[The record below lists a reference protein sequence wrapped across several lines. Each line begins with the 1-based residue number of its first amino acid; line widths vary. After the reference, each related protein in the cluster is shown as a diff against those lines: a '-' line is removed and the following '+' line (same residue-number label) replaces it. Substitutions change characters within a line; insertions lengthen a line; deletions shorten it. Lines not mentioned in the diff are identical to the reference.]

1 MKSATREASPVA
13 RTTTVSTGIS
23 YRHSRRCKDVD
34 RCRRTC
40 GGTYEP
46 RVYQKQ
52 DKKKVGPPG
61 GSFPTLAAAKTWRLN
76 ALKLVADKK
85 LRAPTNKTLAQEWD
99 EWLEGARAG
108 SIRKRNGERYKPAVL
123 REYDRAMRLRVV
135 PELGHKRASDVD
147 RPHLL
152 DLKERLLHK
161 YTDNGRGVCTI
172 CGETDDEHRKVT
184 DSTVANTFRPLQA
197 LYRRLQDRGIP
208 TNPTRDLGLPTGY
221 KRRERIATVDEA
233 AELIAAL
240 PESERALW
248 ATAFYGGLRRGELR
262 ALRVENVNGEIR
274 VEAGWDDVEGEQA
287 PKSEKGKRTVPLP
300 AILRP
305 YIKGHIE
312 RTGRSGKDLVFGST
326 ALHPFTPK
334 NVRRKALNAW
344 EAENKKR
351 AEENEKRKAEGQS
364 ERSLLVPI
372 TLHEARHTYVTLMHA
387 AGLSLEEIG
396 DYVGHGSA
404 YMTDRYRHLI
414 EGREKDAAS
423 AFDAYLA
430 RASTASRLAQ
440 VEAAE

>member
-1 MKSATREASPVA
+1 MAS
-13 RTTTVSTGIS
+13 STGIRT
-23 YRHSRRCKDVD
+23 RHSRTCKTREGGRCN
-34 RCRRTC
+34 CTP
-40 GGTYEP
+40 TYEAW
-46 RVYQKQ
+46 VYSKR
-52 DKKKVGPPG
+52 DGKKIRK
-61 GSFPTLAAAKTWRLN
+61 SFPTQAAAKGWRRD
-76 ALKLVADKK
+76 AAKDVADKK
-85 LRAPTNKTLAQEWD
+85 LRAPTSKTLEQEWT

-108 SIRKRNGERYKPAVL
+108 NIRKRNGDRYKPAVL

-147 RPHLL
+147 RAHLL
-152 DLKERLLHK
+152 DLKEQLL
-161 YTDNGRGVCTI
+161 GGS
-172 CGETDDEHRKVT
+172 VT

-208 TNPTRDLGLPTGY
+208 TNPTRDLRLPTGY

-233 AELIAAL
+233 AELVEAL

-305 YIKGHIE
+305 YINGHME
-312 RTGRSGKDLVFGST
+312 RTGRSGRDLVFGST
-326 ALHPFTPK
+326 GASPFTAT
-334 NVRRKALNAW
+334 NVRRKALKAW
-344 EAENKKR
+344 EAENKRR
-351 AEENEKRKAEGQS
+351 AKENERRKFEGQQ

-396 DYVGHGSA
+396 DYVGHSSA

-423 AFDAYLA
+423 AFDAYLT
-430 RASTASRLAQ
+430 RASTASRVAQ
-440 VEAAE
+440 IEAAE

>member
-1 MKSATREASPVA
+1 VA
-13 RTTTVSTGIS
+13 RTTVSTGIT
-23 YRHSRRCKDVD
+23 YRHSRKCSDPQ

-40 GGTYEP
+40 GGSYEP
-46 RVYQKQ
+46 WVYSKRDKQKVRPKQ
-52 DKKKVGPPG
+52 PFANL
-61 GSFPTLAAAKTWRLN
+61 SEAKGWRRD
-76 ALKLVADKK
+76 ALKDVADKK
-85 LRAPTNKTLAQEWD
+85 LRAPTRKTLTQEWD
-99 EWLEGARAG
+99 EWLAGAKG
-108 SIRKRNGERYKPAVL
+108 GEIRKRNGDRYKPAVL
-123 REYDRAMRLRVV
+123 REYDRAMRLRVL
-135 PELGHKRASDVD
+135 PDLGPVRASDID
-147 RPHLL
+147 REHLQNLKEHLL
-152 DLKERLLHK
+152 GG
-161 YTDNGRGVCTI
+161 T
-172 CGETDDEHRKVT
+172 VT

-240 PESERALW
+240 PESEQALW

-262 ALRVENVNGEIR
+262 ALRVANINGEIR

-300 AILRP
+300 SILRP
-305 YIKGHIE
+305 YLDAHIS
-312 RTGRSGKDLVFGST
+312 RTGRSGRDLVFGST

-334 NVRRKALNAW
+334 NVRRKALKAW
-344 EAENKKR
+344 EGENKKR
-351 AEENEKRKAEGQS
+351 AEQNERRKAEGLP

-387 AGLSLEEIG
+387 AGLSLEEVG
-396 DYVGHGSA
+396 DYVGHSSA

-430 RASTASRLAQ
+430 RASTATRVSQ
-440 VEAAE
+440 IEAGS